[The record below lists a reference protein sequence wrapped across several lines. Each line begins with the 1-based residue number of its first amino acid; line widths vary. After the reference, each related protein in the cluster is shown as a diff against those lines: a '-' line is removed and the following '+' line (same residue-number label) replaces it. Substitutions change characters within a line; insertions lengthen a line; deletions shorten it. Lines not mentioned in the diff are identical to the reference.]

1 MLHMLYKRK
10 GKGITM
16 KAYQKGKTFFACG
29 QPVVV
34 RLIDG
39 ETHIFSTN
47 GEKLSTEDMS
57 FGILYGGGE
66 GLDLE
71 CVSVTQE
78 SGHLQALYGGG
89 IDDTVKHVEITVTG
103 GVIRSEYVGGGMA
116 KKVGTVNINLNH
128 VSARAVITGSEAV
141 DAVVDGDATVTLNS
155 GVVLNL
161 KCGGGEVFGDV
172 TVTVNGGRLEK
183 QIIDDGIK
191 GNLNISLPEDI
202 FVKNSNDGQFPML
215 PEHANITYT
224 PAVGYD
230 DIKLYKKN
238 KDEFFT
244 RDDKKAE
251 IRFFELRDPA
261 LKKEDT
267 PYPQFIGDCILITL
281 PEGKTMLVD
290 TGFQYS
296 WDELKTSLDR
306 LGITAID
313 YLVITHLHGDHG
325 GNLLPLVD
333 SFIVDT
339 VVIPDV
345 YAGADVRVL
354 PQINEVMKRASLGQQ
369 KVMRVAEGDAFR
381 LGDARF
387 EVLNPEFRGFCSAT
401 LNDTSITLKM
411 TYFDNT
417 VLLTGDITQSVEL
430 RLVEKYGNALK
441 CDVLKSA
448 HHAIVSQ
455 NHYKFIDACS
465 PRYTVIHNLRENGVF
480 ARVTLYSLENVNK
493 LSPDSIYLTGR
504 DGAVKLTLDGTR
516 SGIKIWTMYDKKE
529 VIKQTQSV

>member
-1 MLHMLYKRK
+1 M
-10 GKGITM
+10 M
-16 KAYQKGKTFFACG
+16 KAYQKEKTFFACG
-29 QPVVV
+29 QPVIVCLV
-34 RLIDG
+34 DG

-57 FGILYGGGE
+57 FGTLYGGGE
-66 GLDLE
+66 GLALE
-71 CVSVTQE
+71 SVSVTQE

-89 IDDTVKHVEITVTG
+89 IGDTVKHVDITVTG
-103 GVIRSEYVGGGMA
+103 GVIRDKYVGGGMA
-116 KKVGTVNINLNH
+116 KEVGTVTITLNN
-128 VSARAVITGSEAV
+128 VSARTVITGSEAAE
-141 DAVVDGDATVTLNS
+141 AVVHGDAAVILNS

-161 KCGGGEVFGDV
+161 KCGSGEVFGDV
-172 TVTVNGGRLEK
+172 NITVSGGRLEK
-183 QIIDDGIK
+183 QIIDCGIQ
-191 GNLNISLPEDI
+191 GNINISLPEDI
-202 FVKNSNDGQFPML
+202 FVKNSNGGQFPML

-224 PAVGYD
+224 PAVGYH

-238 KDEFFT
+238 PEAFFT
-244 RDDKKAE
+244 RERQKAE

-281 PEGKTMLVD
+281 PGGKTMLID
-290 TGFQYS
+290 TGLRYS
-296 WDELKTSLDR
+296 WDELKNGLTG
-306 LGITAID
+306 LGITTID

-339 VVIPDV
+339 VVVPDV
-345 YAGADVRVL
+345 YSGADPSII
-354 PQINEVMKRASLGQQ
+354 PQISEVMKRASLGRQ
-369 KVMRVAEGDAFR
+369 KVMRVAEGDVFC

-387 EVLNPEFRGFCSAT
+387 EVLNPEFRGFCSAVV
-401 LNDTSITLKM
+401 NSTSIMLKM

-417 VLLTGDITQSVEL
+417 VLLTGDITQEVEL

-448 HHAIVSQ
+448 HHAILSQ

-480 ARVTLYSLENVNK
+480 ARVTLYSLENINK
-493 LSPDSIYLTGR
+493 LPPDSIYLTGR
-504 DGAVKLTLDGTR
+504 DGAVKLTLDGTPN
-516 SGIKIWTMYDKKE
+516 GINIWTEYDRTE
-529 VIKQTQSV
+529 VIG